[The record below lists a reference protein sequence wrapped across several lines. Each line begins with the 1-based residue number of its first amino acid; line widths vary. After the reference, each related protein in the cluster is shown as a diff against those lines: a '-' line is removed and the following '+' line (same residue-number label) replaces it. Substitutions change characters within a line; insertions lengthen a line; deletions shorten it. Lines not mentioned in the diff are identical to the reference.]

1 MKNTYTQGGTVLLVE
16 NVSVKIGEKTII
28 ENINFEEKD
37 TFREGMEQGQMIAV
51 VGRSGRGKSTLF
63 KVLTGLRQPTTGRVL
78 IPGEN
83 EGKPVEV
90 KEGDVGFVDQKYT
103 LFRHLTLFDQLVFA
117 AKKGNTPANEIND
130 RVLELI
136 KKWGLEKAK
145 DQYPCHC
152 SGGQRQR
159 AAILSQILSSG
170 YFIVLDEPFS
180 GLDVG
185 NVEDV
190 KAMLRLV
197 NTSHELSTI
206 IFSTHDIEL
215 AVELAD
221 KVYVIGYPTPEKHV
235 GTIVKSFDLKQMGL
249 AWQNFDKD
257 HIELVH
263 KIKEAILNS

>member
-1 MKNTYTQGGTVLLVE
+1 MKNNYTQGGTVLLVE

-37 TFREGMEQGQMIAV
+37 TIREGMEQGQMIAV

-145 DQYPCHC
+145 DQ
-152 SGGQRQR
+152 
-159 AAILSQILSSG
+159 
-170 YFIVLDEPFS
+170 
-180 GLDVG
+180 
-185 NVEDV
+185 
-190 KAMLRLV
+190 
-197 NTSHELSTI
+197 
-206 IFSTHDIEL
+206 
-215 AVELAD
+215 
-221 KVYVIGYPTPEKHV
+221 
-235 GTIVKSFDLKQMGL
+235 
-249 AWQNFDKD
+249 
-257 HIELVH
+257 
-263 KIKEAILNS
+263 

>member
-1 MKNTYTQGGTVLLVE
+1 VAIDG
-16 NVSVKIGEKTII
+16 KTII
-28 ENINFEEKD
+28 ENINIEEHNVI
-37 TFREGMEQGQMIAV
+37 REGHSQGQMIAV

-63 KVLTGLRQPTTGRVL
+63 KALTGLRKPSAGRVL
-78 IPGEN
+78 IPSDEAN
-83 EGKPVEV
+83 KPIEV

-103 LFRHLTLFDQLVFA
+103 LFRHLTIYNQLKLA
-117 AKKGNTPANEIND
+117 AKKGNIPNGEAEERIMK
-130 RVLELI
+130 LLKE
-136 KKWGLEKAK
+136 WGLEKAK

-159 AAILSQILSSG
+159 AAIMSQLLSSG
-170 YFIVLDEPFS
+170 YFLVLDEPFS

-197 NTSHELSTI
+197 NASHELSTI

-221 KVYVIGYPTPEKHV
+221 KIYVLGYASLDKHV
-235 GTIVKSFDLKQMGL
+235 GTVVGAFDLKAMGL
-249 AWQNFDKD
+249 AWQPYSQVHTNLVKD
-257 HIELVH
+257 IKK
-263 KIKEAILNS
+263 KILES